1 MIIPY
6 ILTRAI
12 NHRHYKAE
20 VLTRI
25 KNDCL
30 LSSQVQVPGII
41 VNCWVKMAKV
51 CKYVFKTPY
60 VVNTDYNDYTIL
72 RKILERAIV
81 ALLKVFGTDEQN
93 PRAIPTMYEN
103 QKEQK
108 KRVSL
113 FQRCENVEEE
123 ANLEEGGMT
132 TACSLIA
139 IHIEE
144 SQGKQHVV
152 KICIDLKG
160 EPHGVIDGQEIPRC
174 QEVISLKKP
183 SLCLLNTRLQVR
195 RKEEKVEEKSLN
207 KFLVMNMTSM
217 PKTEHNVSSWSLA
230 IRTIKIKTKEYDS
243 DDQQLKGEKSWYE
256 LYNNYPS
263 QEYGPKGNNKC
274 FVE

>member
-81 ALLKVFGTDEQN
+81 ALLKVFGTVFSKLPN
-93 PRAIPTMYEN
+93 I
-103 QKEQK
+103 
-108 KRVSL
+108 
-113 FQRCENVEEE
+113 
-123 ANLEEGGMT
+123 
-132 TACSLIA
+132 
-139 IHIEE
+139 
-144 SQGKQHVV
+144 
-152 KICIDLKG
+152 LK
-160 EPHGVIDGQEIPRC
+160 
-174 QEVISLKKP
+174 
-183 SLCLLNTRLQVR
+183 
-195 RKEEKVEEKSLN
+195 
-207 KFLVMNMTSM
+207 
-217 PKTEHNVSSWSLA
+217 
-230 IRTIKIKTKEYDS
+230 
-243 DDQQLKGEKSWYE
+243 
-256 LYNNYPS
+256 
-263 QEYGPKGNNKC
+263 
-274 FVE
+274 